1 MNANESVVRQNGN
14 QAAAVMADYQA
25 SQTEIAMSNML
36 GYEPFSK
43 TKAYVT
49 SDIVIYEG
57 KLYKFK
63 ANKAE
68 GEWDATK
75 VDETSI
81 KAILATKA
89 NA

>member
-1 MNANESVVRQNGN
+1 MDINENLVRQNGS
-14 QAAAVMADYQA
+14 QAAAVLADYQA
-25 SQTEIAMSNML
+25 SQTEQAMSQML
-36 GYEPFSK
+36 GYDVFSK
-43 TKAYVT
+43 TKAYVIG
-49 SDIVIYEG
+49 DIVIYDG

-63 ANKAE
+63 ANKSA

-81 KAILATKA
+81 CAILATKV

>member
-1 MNANESVVRQNGN
+1 MKPTEDVVRQNGS
-14 QAAAVMADYQA
+14 QSAAVMADYQA

-63 ANKAE
+63 SNKTA

-81 KAILATKA
+81 NAILATKA